1 MKIITLTLNPAF
13 DVHCAA
19 PAFSPY
25 RESIATVTSRDAG
38 GKGVNISRALTANGV
53 ENTALVVL
61 GDENGAEFLRALTAE
76 GLNVR
81 TLTVA
86 GRIRENFTLHTE
98 GKPETRISFSG
109 FSADVSLLDRVEEML
124 MPLLDAESTV
134 TLTGSLPEGIPM
146 DAVKAFHSR
155 LRERGVQIVIDSKSF
170 SLSDLC
176 ECRPWL
182 IKPNGEEIEEY
193 LGRRIDSLAA
203 AADAAREL
211 QRRGIGNVMIT
222 LGGDGAVLATD
233 GGVYAASAPHLT
245 VRSTVGAGD
254 SAIGGFLAATAE
266 GLFGA
271 EALSCA
277 VAFGS
282 AACLTEGTQAPR
294 REAIDALLTKISCR
308 CILP

>member
-13 DVHCAA
+13 DVHCDV
-19 PAFSPY
+19 PAFAPY

-38 GKGVNISRALTANGV
+38 GKGVNISRALTENGI
-53 ENTALVVL
+53 ENTVLVVL
-61 GDENGAEFLRALTAE
+61 GDENGAGFLRALTEE

-109 FSADVSLLDRVEEML
+109 FSADPSLLCRVEEML
-124 MPLLDAESTV
+124 LPLLEEKSIV
-134 TLTGSLPEGIPM
+134 TLTGRIPEGIPM
-146 DAVKAFHSR
+146 DAVKAFLSR
-155 LRERGVQIVIDSKSF
+155 LRERGVRTVIDSKSF

-182 IKPNGEEIEEY
+182 IKPNGEEIEDY
-193 LGRRIDSLAA
+193 LGTNVSTHME
-203 AADAAREL
+203 AADAARDL
-211 QRRGIGNVMIT
+211 HRRGIENVMIT
-222 LGGDGAVLATD
+222 LGGDGAVLANSKGTF
-233 GGVYAASAPHLT
+233 AAAVPQID

-254 SAIGGFLAATAE
+254 SAIGGFLAATAK
-266 GLFGA
+266 GQSDG
-271 EALSCA
+271 EALALS

-282 AACLTEGTQAPR
+282 AACMTEGTQAPR
-294 REAIDALLTKISCR
+294 MEVIEALLPEILCR
-308 CILP
+308 RILP